1 MAQKKLA
8 LQGFSL
14 EAKCDGEACFLAQV
28 LESDPLSIQS
38 ALEQAR
44 ILKNE
49 FQVSQIPGSS

>member
-1 MAQKKLA
+1 MRQKRVVI
-8 LQGFSL
+8 QGLSL
-14 EAKCDGEACFLAQV
+14 EAKCDGEACLLAQI

-38 ALEQAR
+38 ALEQTR

>member
-1 MAQKKLA
+1 MAQKKVV
-8 LQGFSL
+8 LQGLSL

-38 ALEQAR
+38 ALEQTR